1 MQAVTILVLSPSCQC
16 SNVTDNKQCVFYLS
30 RRFPK
35 MVKFGY
41 IDQLATYSSLFAHT
55 DFISSDASHRSNVP
69 YSSFPS
75 LVSGYCFGC
84 ETSNSINGFL
94 RKKHKEMAGCD
105 WTQEF
110 QACAVDKKT
119 YVKQTKEWRPSEKCS
134 DQPVLLRSI
143 VFRFMSIKCMTFPQ
157 HSLVN
162 SFENSHLA
170 GQILSGCL
178 TSFTRGS
185 LLLFL
190 QPLPHQPS
198 FCCCCFL
205 FCCVVFFMS
214 WARCWSAYE
223 ECDMVANL
231 LSILPFSSGEKKVC
245 SRVDGLGCES
255 ARLSWSVLNSD
266 SISRHGEG
274 RTQ

>member
-1 MQAVTILVLSPSCQC
+1 
-16 SNVTDNKQCVFYLS
+16 
-30 RRFPK
+30 

-41 IDQLATYSSLFAHT
+41 IGQLATYSSLFAHT
-55 DFISSDASHRSNVP
+55 DFTSSDASHRSNVP
-69 YSSFPS
+69 YSSLPS

-134 DQPVLLRSI
+134 DQPVLLRPI
-143 VFRFMSIKCMTFPQ
+143 VFRFMSAFIEPVHPHYKMHDLSP

-178 TSFTRGS
+178 TSFTRAS

-223 ECDMVANL
+223 GCDMVANL
-231 LSILPFSSGEKKVC
+231 LCMLPFSSGEKKVC
-245 SRVDGLGCES
+245 SRVDGLG
-255 ARLSWSVLNSD
+255 RRV
-266 SISRHGEG
+266 
-274 RTQ
+274 